1 MTADEPSRMEQLGSF
16 FDNEQQKRDDWH
28 KSQLLFDTKLEQW
41 VGTPNKNHV
50 RVLLCTLPYVLLEG
64 QTWKRIGMQ
73 DIAEVD

>member
-1 MTADEPSRMEQLGSF
+1 MTADEPSRIEQLGSF

-28 KSQLLFDTKLEQW
+28 KSQLLFDKKLEQW

-50 RVLLCTLPYVLLEG
+50 RVLLCTLPDVLWEG
-64 QTWKRIGMQ
+64 HTWKRVGMQ